1 MLVFDLLTVMDLLT
15 VLDELGVRIRHAGL
29 KKEYGS
35 TRSGGTFSV
44 SGADLDW
51 RFDVR

>member
-1 MLVFDLLTVMDLLT
+1 MLVMDVLTA
-15 VLDELGVRIRHAGL
+15 LDELGVRFRHAGL